1 MKPTALLRVLLA
13 AASGAAAFLAAP
25 SATAQLI
32 NTSVRV
38 RVGTGADILITGFV
52 VGATPK
58 TFLFRAVG
66 PGLNAFGVPGTLS
79 DPVLNLYSGSTVIQ
93 SNDDW
98 GSSSSAT
105 AISQAA
111 AAAGAF
117 ALANGSLDSALI
129 ATLQPGSYTVQIS
142 GFGGGT
148 GVALFEAY
156 EIAGTTPPP
165 PASSGTLRGVVRDGA
180 TNSGVSGVSLT
191 FTSSTGASLGS
202 TQTGSSG
209 EYSISLPAGVVTA
222 TVSVTGYVA
231 TTLTATV
238 VANTTTQADN
248 VLFAQNVAGTG
259 TISGRITNALTGVG
273 LSGATLRLRAGAN
286 NSTGTIVT
294 SGSTGGTGDYTL
306 TANSGTYTCEIS
318 LSGYVTTTFVCVAVG
333 GRTISNQNA
342 SISPVL
348 SGNDMRIVLTWG
360 ATPSDL
366 DSHLTGPITNTTNRF
381 HVYYSARTTTGVA
394 LDVDDTTS
402 YGPETITISQYL
414 SGVYR
419 YSVHDFSNGSS
430 TTSTVMS
437 NQSNAQVRVF
447 QGSAQ
452 VATFNVPSGQTGN
465 LWTVFEM
472 DGTTRTITPVNRIS
486 NISGASAVP
495 YLHEGVT
502 LPPDETDAALIS
514 RLPPKK

>member
-1 MKPTALLRVLLA
+1 
-13 AASGAAAFLAAP
+13 AAAFLTAP
-25 SATAQLI
+25 QATAQLI

-66 PGLNAFGVPGTLS
+66 PGLAAFGVPDTLADPTLS
-79 DPVLNLYSGSTVIQ
+79 LYSGSTVLQ

-98 GSSSSAT
+98 GSASSPA
-105 AISQAA
+105 AITQAG

-117 ALANGSLDSALI
+117 ALAAGSRDSALI

-142 GFGGGT
+142 GVGGGT

-156 EIAGTTPPP
+156 EIVPPVVTT
-165 PASSGTLRGVVRDGA
+165 SGTLRGAVRDGA
-180 TNSGVSGVSLT
+180 TNSGISGVSLT

-202 TQTGSSG
+202 VTTGSSG

-222 TVSVTGYVA
+222 NVSVTGYVS

-259 TISGRITNALTGVG
+259 TISGRITNALTGAG

-294 SGSTGGTGDYTL
+294 SGSSGGSGDYTL
-306 TANSGTYTCEIS
+306 TASSGTYTCEIS

-348 SGNDMRIVLTWG
+348 SGNETRIVLTWG

-366 DSHLTGPITNTTNRF
+366 DSHLTGPVANSTSRF
-381 HVYYSARTTTGVA
+381 HVYYAASSTTGVR
-394 LDVDDTTS
+394 LDVDDTSS
-402 YGPETITISQYL
+402 YGPETITISQFL

-472 DGTTRTITPVNRIS
+472 DGSTRTITPVNRIS
-486 NISGASAVP
+486 NISDASAVP
-495 YLHEGVT
+495 SLHEGVV
-502 LPPDETDAALIS
+502 LPPDETDAALLT